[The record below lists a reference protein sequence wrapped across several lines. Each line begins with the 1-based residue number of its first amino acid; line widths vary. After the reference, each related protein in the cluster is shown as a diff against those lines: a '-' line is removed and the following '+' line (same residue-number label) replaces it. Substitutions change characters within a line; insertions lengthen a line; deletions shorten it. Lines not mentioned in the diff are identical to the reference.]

1 MIDNEF
7 IEDEPVVEEDQDE
20 FVYMLSDSDTP
31 ITEEIIENEFLSK
44 EFVNYT
50 VTEGFLLLLTVIFF
64 IYGIAKILG
73 SCFKWLR

>member
-7 IEDEPVVEEDQDE
+7 IEDEPIEEENQNE
-20 FVYMLSDSDTP
+20 FVYILSNSDTP

-50 VTEGFLLLLTVIFF
+50 VTEGFLLLLTISLFIF
-64 IYGIAKILG
+64 GIAKILG